1 MREIFRQKER
11 QTRIK
16 RRTYTPTMSYKVAWH
31 CYTHSETKT
40 EKEIRIKRR
49 TYTRRITDSILDT
62 ETDRAKERERN
73 ADQDTYLFTYNQWQY
88 SRTLT
93 ETLRHKEREKHGSWD
108 GNIHWPTISDNIAEH
123 YYRYSERER
132 KKNEKKDLEAYMHI
146 QWVITYLDTG
156 TDIQSQRDQKEVWIK
171 RRMYTCSN

>member
-1 MREIFRQKER
+1 MREIFGRKDRQR
-11 QTRIK
+11 RMK
-16 RRTYTPTMSYKVAWH
+16 RCTYTPTMSNEIAWH
-31 CYTHSETKT
+31 CYIHLETKR
-40 EKEIRIKRR
+40 EKEIQIKRR

-156 TDIQSQRDQKEVWIK
+156 TDIQSQRDEKEVWIK